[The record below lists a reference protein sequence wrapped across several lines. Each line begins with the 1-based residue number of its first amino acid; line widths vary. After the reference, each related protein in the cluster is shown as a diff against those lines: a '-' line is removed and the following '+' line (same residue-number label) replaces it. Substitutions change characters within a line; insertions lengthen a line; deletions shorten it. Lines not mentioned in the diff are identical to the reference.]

1 MKPKNNK
8 GRPAQ
13 ISKDDVIQQ
22 ALSIGLA
29 KVSMHS
35 LGKELGVSATAL
47 YRHVDSKESLI
58 VACCDYIMEQVPLP
72 RESNWEETLY
82 SFSRSFRQ
90 ALLAIPGSVDFIR
103 HNQQFTSSSCVLVDH
118 ILGFFIEAGLKPD
131 VGFMAFASVFTRVT
145 DIVQHQEQSLRLAKD
160 PSPTVSHM
168 DVQHLPN
175 LAQFLSQTQAVNYDH
190 YFEDGIK
197 ITIEGLKAVY
207 GQTQPSKSS

>member
-1 MKPKNNK
+1 MKSKNGK

-13 ISKDDVIQQ
+13 ISKDEVIQQ
-22 ALSIGLA
+22 ALDIGLS

-35 LGKELGVSATAL
+35 LGKQLGVSATAL

-58 VACCDYIMEQVPLP
+58 VDCCDHIMEQVPLP
-72 RESNWEETLY
+72 QESSWEEALY

-90 ALLAIPGSVDFIR
+90 TLLATPGSVDFIR
-103 HNQQFTSSSCVLVDH
+103 HNQQFTPSSSVLVDH
-118 ILGFFIEAGLKPD
+118 ILGIFIEAGLKLD
-131 VGFMAFASVFTRVT
+131 IGFMAFASVFTRVT
-145 DIVQHQEQSLRLAKD
+145 DIVQHQEQSQRLTEQA
-160 PSPTVSHM
+160 SPTVPHM

-175 LAQFLSQTQAVNYDH
+175 LAQFLSQTQAVNYDQ

-207 GQTQPSKSS
+207 GQTQPLKSN